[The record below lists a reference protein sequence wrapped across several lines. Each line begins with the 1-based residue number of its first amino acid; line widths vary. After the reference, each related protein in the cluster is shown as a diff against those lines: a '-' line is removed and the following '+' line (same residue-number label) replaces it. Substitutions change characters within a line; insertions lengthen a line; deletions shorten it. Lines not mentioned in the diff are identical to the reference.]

1 MEEKKLDRFTVA
13 SGIAPPSA
21 NSCIQEG
28 GGGGDCDDVDCNGPL
43 AVLQEFSSVVAH
55 GGM

>member
-13 SGIAPPSA
+13 SEIAPPSA
-21 NSCIQEG
+21 NSCIQEEG
-28 GGGGDCDDVDCNGPL
+28 NCDDVDCTGPL
-43 AVLQEFSSVVAH
+43 AALQEFSSVVAH

>member
-13 SGIAPPSA
+13 SEIAPSSA

-28 GGGGDCDDVDCNGPL
+28 GGNCDDVDCNGPL
-43 AVLQEFSSVVAH
+43 AATQEFSSSVAH